1 MEFSD
6 IPTHPQGRH
15 SRHQSRHRKNRVA
28 HSPRALGSEHRGSL
42 PLWSTR
48 EEHAQDGNKQ
58 RLVDTWLQ
66 DIETPR
72 LQQARNNESRS
83 REPGSRAHAQPGSS
97 YRLRGPSPST
107 VVPQN
112 SRRKHQH
119 LRDPAKD
126 NSVLGLCD
134 KQDLAQVQSRIS
146 KTARPVSVAT
156 DSDYES
162 GKKRPHSGSRM
173 GSQDSVVSVISRG
186 QYHFSKKVRRKTR
199 SDRYDTMRV
208 HEPRQAGKKKGK
220 KPKDQKGTRGTKRA
234 GDFSSAR
241 EVMGNFNSESI
252 LSDRIT
258 VRTPLPDQ

>member
-15 SRHQSRHRKNRVA
+15 SRHQSRHRKHRVA
-28 HSPRALGSEHRGSL
+28 HPPRARGSEHRGSL

-48 EEHAQDGNKQ
+48 EEHAHDGNNQ

-72 LQQARNNESRS
+72 LQQARNNDSPS
-83 REPGSRAHAQPGSS
+83 KEPSSRAHPQPGSI

-107 VVPQN
+107 AVPQN
-112 SRRKHQH
+112 SRREHQH

-126 NSVLGLCD
+126 E
-134 KQDLAQVQSRIS
+134 QDLAQVQSRIS
-146 KTARPVSVAT
+146 KTARPASVAT
-156 DSDYES
+156 DSEYES
-162 GKKRPHSGSRM
+162 GKKRPQPGSPL
-173 GSQDSVVSVISRG
+173 GSQDSVVSVISGRH
-186 QYHFSKKVRRKTR
+186 YRFSKKARRKTR

-208 HEPRQAGKKKGK
+208 HEPRQAGKKKAK

-252 LSDRIT
+252 LSDRVT

>member
-6 IPTHPQGRH
+6 IPTHPQGRR
-15 SRHQSRHRKNRVA
+15 SRHQSRHRKHRVA
-28 HSPRALGSEHRGSL
+28 HPPRALGSEHRGSL
-42 PLWSTR
+42 PPWPTR
-48 EEHAQDGNKQ
+48 KEHAHHGSKQ

-72 LQQARNNESRS
+72 QQARNNESPS
-83 REPGSRAHAQPGSS
+83 KEPSSRAHPQPGSS

-107 VVPQN
+107 AGPQN
-112 SRRKHQH
+112 SRREHQH

-126 NSVLGLCD
+126 E
-134 KQDLAQVQSRIS
+134 QDLAQVQPRIS
-146 KTARPVSVAT
+146 KTVRPVSVAT

-162 GKKRPHSGSRM
+162 GNKRPHPGSQL
-173 GSQDSVVSVISRG
+173 GSQDSVVSVISGG
-186 QYHFSKKVRRKTR
+186 QYHFSKKARRKTR

-208 HEPRQAGKKKGK
+208 HEPRKAGKKKGK
-220 KPKDQKGTRGTKRA
+220 KPKDQKTTRGTKMA